1 MESRGGRFRR
11 ADRLRKP
18 GEFRRVS
25 AEGQRHSGSN
35 FVVLQAIS
43 KGASVGVGSRLGV
56 TVSRKV
62 GGAVQRNQVKRRLR
76 EWFRRSRNALPP
88 GSDWVVI
95 ARPRARA
102 LGYAALVTELDRL
115 SGIAGG
121 SGV

>member
-1 MESRGGRFRR
+1 MEPRSGRFRR

-25 AEGQRHSGSN
+25 AKGRRHSGSS
-35 FVVLQAIS
+35 FVILQA
-43 KGASVGVGSRLGV
+43 ASGCAGTRGGSRLGV
-56 TVSRKV
+56 TVSRRV

-76 EWFRRSRNALPP
+76 EWFRRSRSALPP

-95 ARPRARA
+95 ARPRARTLA
-102 LGYAALVTELDRL
+102 YAAMVAELDQL

-121 SGV
+121 SDA